1 MGVDCAMLWS
11 YNYKH
16 AMLGIKVN
24 GRGNSLIA
32 NGKKYYFLET
42 TYPNWDV
49 GEIPPEFGNTKFWFI
64 AEIDVSRTSL
74 ESSVT
79 DSSETETRRDS
90 RPSPAVP

>member
-1 MGVDCAMLWS
+1 MLWS

-24 GRGNSLIA
+24 GRGNSLTA

-49 GEIPPEFGNTKFWFI
+49 GELPPEFGNTRFWFI
-64 AEIDVSRTSL
+64 SEIDAGYQKENGS
-74 ESSVT
+74 
-79 DSSETETRRDS
+79 DETESRKNL
-90 RPSPAVP
+90 RPSPALP